1 MERAVGKNE
10 QLESPKLESFGVCW
24 KVPSKLELSNFSFF
38 PIALSNYIYPRR
50 FHIWDRTKSDR
61 NILSTNRSRII
72 SLAVNETLKFDWVV
86 ILLTV
91 GGFLLGLIS
100 FCCFVSFQHVKLH
113 NPESIRKLTLRDSMS
128 SRRQTT
134 SVTPRDSV
142 VKKRFEDLC
151 EEIV

>member
-1 MERAVGKNE
+1 MNTESSKSKDFDEAFQLLLTFPTSKISSNSLKNCPFQLHVSPVGSGIGQNLTE
-10 QLESPKLESFGVCW
+10 
-24 KVPSKLELSNFSFF
+24 NFCRK
-38 PIALSNYIYPRR
+38 I
-50 FHIWDRTKSDR
+50 
-61 NILSTNRSRII
+61 RSRII
-72 SLAVNETLKFDWVV
+72 SLAVNETLKFDWLV

-128 SRRQTT
+128 SRRETT
-134 SVTPRDSV
+134 SVTPRDSL
-142 VKKRFEDLC
+142 VKKRFENLC